1 MHLRFIFA
9 DKALIA
15 EDAALVEGGCDHL
28 ASQLLKIIEL
38 SGLDRQFDPP
48 SDLHLRCP
56 LTEIIH
62 GYVISSEGGER
73 IARREVVW
81 AKGRF
86 WKHPAGFSQGP
97 QSAQPRRCRASWRRS
112 AHLSESGCSAS
123 SAGTRLRAPNRSLAT
138 PPGIESGIPPS

>member
-56 LTEIIH
+56 LTEIVH

-97 QSAQPRRCRASWRRS
+97 QSALLSHRARRPRVRTVAPLQPLPRASR
-112 AHLSESGCSAS
+112 GAS
-123 SAGTRLRAPNRSLAT
+123 VRWEA
-138 PPGIESGIPPS
+138 